1 MSIRNYTLDD
11 HKCEEDPSPNLIE
24 YYDNLFDTEEGA
36 RNAWASVTGTTSYD
50 LESGYTYIRETGGD
64 CELKGFY
71 DTIAIYSMEYRQCPD
86 FLVLFGATL
95 GIDRRL
101 RSGDYGNHRAVYIYP
116 LRLGRETAEIRG
128 PDGGHGRHRHQPAEQ
143 PAE

>member
-11 HKCEEDPSPNLIE
+11 HKCEEDPSPKLIE
-24 YYDNLFDTEEGA
+24 YYDNLFGTEEGA

-95 GIDRRL
+95 GIAGFVQAIMAIIVLFTFTRC
-101 RSGDYGNHRAVYIYP
+101 GW
-116 LRLGRETAEIRG
+116 AEK
-128 PDGGHGRHRHQPAEQ
+128 QQ
-143 PAE
+143 K